1 MAYLVPYARGRSYL
15 SGIPRVTKPFRSLS
29 CSFPLPRMCHILFLQ
44 ILSIF
49 QQPSLIPLA
58 LWSLFKLRPSPTA
71 YAILPSILEKR
82 RLSSTTYNLVL
93 TIRFIFRLL
102 STCFMCIYLAW
113 YFPLH
118 NLNTV
123 HMVDEVEADEFIDEW
138 WSWWGISRVCS
149 IFFFALISLLD
160 DWMGIHSHE

>member
-1 MAYLVPYARGRSYL
+1 MELPGSL
-15 SGIPRVTKPFRSLS
+15 NPSGLYS
-29 CSFPLPRMCHILFLQ
+29 CSFPLPRIRHILFLQ

-82 RLSSTTYNLVL
+82 RLSSTYNLVL
-93 TIRFIFRLL
+93 TIRFIFRPL
-102 STCFMCIYLAW
+102 STCFTCTYLAW

-123 HMVDEVEADEFIDEW
+123 HMVDKVEAGEFIDE
-138 WSWWGISRVCS
+138 
-149 IFFFALISLLD
+149 
-160 DWMGIHSHE
+160 